1 MSGKCDVCGKHTMFG
16 RNVSFSKRHTS
27 RKFKPNVQRRA
38 VTINGETRRIDMC
51 TRCMRTMVKSV

>member
-38 VTINGETRRIDMC
+38 VTINGETRRINMC
-51 TRCMRTMVKSV
+51 TRCMRTMVKSA